1 MPAVTSKVGICNM
14 ALSHMGNYGTVND
27 IENPKD
33 SKESTFAL
41 WYDTT
46 RQAALRLA
54 IPNFAMAR
62 RIVAKKSTTPVFGYA
77 YSYEYPSDCVKVLGF
92 GDADANPDSYSVERG
107 IDGFT
112 EIQIDEDYVDGL
124 PLRYIADV
132 EDVAAMTADFKILLS
147 YLLAANTVLPITQ
160 KQNLKDKIELQL
172 PSKISQL
179 SGINAQENPP
189 IRKSTSNFRQARYT
203 TPVRH
208 GSKR

>member
-1 MPAVTSKVGICNM
+1 MSITSKVQICNM
-14 ALSHMGNYGTVND
+14 ALSHMGNYGSVND
-27 IENPKD
+27 IETPKD

-41 WYDTT
+41 WYDVT

-62 RIVAKKSTTPVFGYA
+62 RVVSKKATSPAFGYA
-77 YSYEYPSDCVKVLGF
+77 YAYEYPSDCLKVLGF

-107 IDGFT
+107 SDGFT
-112 EIQIDEDYVDGL
+112 EIQIDEDYPDGL
-124 PLRYIADV
+124 ELRYIADV
-132 EDVAAMTADFKILLS
+132 EDVSSMTSDFKILLS
-147 YLLAANTVLPITQ
+147 YMLASNTALPITQ
-160 KQNLKDKIELQL
+160 KQTIKDKIDASL

-189 IRKSTSNFRQARYT
+189 VRVSKSNFRAARYT